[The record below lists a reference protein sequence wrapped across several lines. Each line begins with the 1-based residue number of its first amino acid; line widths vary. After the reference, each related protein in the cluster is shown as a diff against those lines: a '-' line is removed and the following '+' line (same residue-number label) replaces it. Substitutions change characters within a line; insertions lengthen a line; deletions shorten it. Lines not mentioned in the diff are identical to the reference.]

1 MDKNLVQANERVDEL
16 YANDIKIIQSP
27 EVFSFSLDA
36 VLLAHFAK
44 PYTKANGR
52 IVDLCAGN
60 GAVGFWPQ
68 RPRPRLT
75 WLKSSPG

>member
-44 PYTKANGR
+44 PYTKANGDR
-52 IVDLCAGN
+52 KDQG
-60 GAVGFWPQ
+60 PD
-68 RPRPRLT
+68 
-75 WLKSSPG
+75 